1 MKDRLVSVV
10 KDRHLCEWRDG
21 EDRCADVCE
30 YKLAIER
37 SDGSIAMVSAHDAD
51 AIECTSIAS
60 FLEDYDSDGS
70 LGEVSRVDLERFNLY
85 LDGNYSVIGLDYAAT
100 YADML
105 DCIARSKV
113 TITSDL
119 RKHLEVVLKDIVTM
133 LEDDAK

>member
-21 EDRCADVCE
+21 DDRCADVCE

-37 SDGSIAMVSAHDAD
+37 GDGSIAMVSAHDAD

-60 FLEDYDSDGS
+60 FLEDYDSDDAYH
-70 LGEVSRVDLERFNLY
+70 EVSRVDLEQFNLY
-85 LDGNYSVIGLDYAAT
+85 LDGNYNVIGPDFAAT

-105 DCIARSKV
+105 DCIVRSKV
-113 TITSDL
+113 RITSDL
-119 RKHLEVVLKDIVTM
+119 RKHLEVVLKDIVTI